1 MPDPSSF
8 LPSQDGLAFTNA
20 WPSEPAVV
28 LPTPFGKI
36 NIGNAAAGL
45 CGGMVFAALDF
56 WHTGIQPPATRPA
69 PGEPLYRYIVRRLVD
84 SWHLPAGV
92 AQYYQWMNLPDGDS
106 GFEVFGRRVVTDRG
120 LAWRTI
126 QTQWPQI
133 KADLDHGTPAA
144 LGVVTVASASP
155 ADLGCNH
162 QVLAYGY
169 HTSPSEVTVRMYDPN
184 SGQDDSIYIRFDP
197 RAPGQAHDVRAQYQ
211 HQPPCPGLLPHRLRP
226 GPATRFLTPAPLRD
240 NQKHL
245 APRILDEPTAPR
257 PARERRL
264 PAHKD
269 HRPPRQAAAGR
280 LHGNR
285 PLIRSCTTS
294 RLPPGLPASFTV
306 FLWP

>member
-1 MPDPSSF
+1 MPDPSRF

-56 WHTGIQPPATRPA
+56 WHAGIQPPATRPA

-84 SWHLPAGV
+84 SWHVPAGV

-133 KADLDHGTPAA
+133 AADLDHGTPAA

-155 ADLGCNH
+155 ADLGFNH

-169 HTSPSEVTVRMYDPN
+169 HTSPSEVTVRVYDPN
-184 SGQDDSIYIRFDP
+184 SGQDDGICIRFDP
-197 RAPGQAHDVRAQYQ
+197 RAPARPTTFAHNIDISHPVRGFFRTAY
-211 HQPPCPGLLPHRLRP
+211 
-226 GPATRFLTPAPLRD
+226 APAP
-240 NQKHL
+240 
-245 APRILDEPTAPR
+245 P
-257 PARERRL
+257 
-264 PAHKD
+264 
-269 HRPPRQAAAGR
+269 
-280 LHGNR
+280 
-285 PLIRSCTTS
+285 
-294 RLPPGLPASFTV
+294 PAS
-306 FLWP
+306 